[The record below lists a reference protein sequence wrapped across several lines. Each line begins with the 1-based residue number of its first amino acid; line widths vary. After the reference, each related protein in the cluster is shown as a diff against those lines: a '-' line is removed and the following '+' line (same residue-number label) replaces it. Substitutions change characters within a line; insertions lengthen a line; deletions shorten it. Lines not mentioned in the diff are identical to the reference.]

1 VGRFRS
7 VEVDWEETRNEVFV
21 DTFPFFLPRWTSNA
35 RRVGATESAATALDD
50 EGFESCREGRREG
63 SGLFL
68 SFSNGFDALSS
79 FFLSLPFLSL
89 FPTFRQL
96 LPAHTTSPIS
106 LLSFPPAPPRTFSP
120 PPSLLGLAFFP
131 LLLYQRSLLMP
142 YAAQTA
148 FSSLCGSTTYVS
160 PFFL

>member
-1 VGRFRS
+1 MKCSSILSLSFFHVGRR
-7 VEVDWEETRNEVFV
+7 TREG
-21 DTFPFFLPRWTSNA
+21 LGRRRALRQRWTTRDS
-35 RRVGATESAATALDD
+35 RVVEREEERAADCFFPSQTA
-50 EGFESCREGRREG
+50 ST
-63 SGLFL
+63 LFP
-68 SFSNGFDALSS
+68 LSS
-79 FFLSLPFLSL
+79 SPFPSSLSSRRSGSSCQLTRPVLSPF
-89 FPTFRQL
+89 
-96 LPAHTTSPIS
+96 SPS
-106 LLSFPPAPPRTFSP
+106 HRHLHGPFSP